1 MARRGPGI
9 MSPDMDSEYITWKR
23 SQAGTLESLC
33 DKQVWILFSGGK
45 DSSLA
50 LQFMLAASKE
60 FNFEFEV
67 LCGTFPRHRY
77 TMSVVSRID
86 TFWKDRGVKIQW
98 HEVNESDDSLDHDD
112 GPCIVCQQARR
123 RGLYQLISNRSPD
136 LEKLVL
142 ITAYTLWDLVSYCLE
157 CLTAVEFGKSGAE
170 HRTAGQ
176 MRFAEVGQRFYPLLK
191 MKSGLTIYR
200 PVLAYNTQEVVRII
214 RSASIPILSIP
225 CRYAQLRPKR
235 ILETYFESMGLR
247 FDCSQVLRFAES
259 CLNLPSLEEIES
271 MSDER
276 FLTRTF

>member
-1 MARRGPGI
+1 
-9 MSPDMDSEYITWKR
+9 MSPDIDSDYITWKR
-23 SQAGTLESLC
+23 SQAGALESLR

-50 LQFMLAASKE
+50 LQLLFAASKE
-60 FNFEFEV
+60 FKFEFEV

-86 TFWKDRGVKIQW
+86 TFWKDRGVKIHW
-98 HEVNESDDSLDHDD
+98 HEVNESDDSLEHDD
-112 GPCIVCQQARR
+112 DPCVVCQQTRR
-123 RGLYQLISNRSPD
+123 RGLYQLTSNRSPD
-136 LEKLVL
+136 SEKLVL

-157 CLTAVEFGKSGAE
+157 CVTAVEFAEPGTE
-170 HRTAGQ
+170 HRIAGQ

-191 MKSGLTIYR
+191 MESGLTIYR

-214 RSASIPILSIP
+214 RAASIPILSTP

-235 ILETYFESMGLR
+235 VLETYFESMGLR
-247 FDCSQVLRFAES
+247 FDYLQVLRFAER
-259 CLNLPSLEEIES
+259 CLNLPSLKEIES